1 MSTAPPRA
9 RSLAWLERPADNR
22 KVASPNLAGPT
33 QGSFDRC
40 ERKINRAGLKTRNP
54 RLKGNATQRSCK
66 SSSSL
71 RELSR
76 GRDSLAGTTD
86 PTRNAALGRMTE
98 ALEAA
103 KRARD
108 RGANVQDARRAL
120 KEARAAFEA
129 GNYASA
135 IERADYIL
143 RLLGSSP
150 ARATPAMRE
159 TSAVIR
165 PDITDV
171 ESARGW
177 IRQAT
182 ESVQEAK
189 ERGLNVDVAKAAL
202 TQAKKA
208 FKAGD
213 YRAAV
218 QFADQ
223 AVQLCASAT
232 LARR

>member
-1 MSTAPPRA
+1 
-9 RSLAWLERPADNR
+9 
-22 KVASPNLAGPT
+22 
-33 QGSFDRC
+33 
-40 ERKINRAGLKTRNP
+40 
-54 RLKGNATQRSCK
+54 
-66 SSSSL
+66 
-71 RELSR
+71 
-76 GRDSLAGTTD
+76 
-86 PTRNAALGRMTE
+86 MTE

-103 KRARD
+103 KHARD
-108 RGANVQDARRAL
+108 SGANVQDARRAL